1 MATDAP
7 LFPRLHDELATV
19 FRRQATWYIVR
30 GVLAL
35 LFGIAAFLFPGAA
48 LFAAT
53 LVFAAFSLADG
64 IASIVTGVQ
73 GRKAGAIGW
82 GLIVRGLIGV
92 AIGALFLA
100 MPVLATLAYAFTA
113 LALLS
118 FWAIVTGIF
127 EIVAAVRLRKEMEG
141 EWLLILSGLLS
152 VLLGLAIPAVLM
164 SDPVAT
170 IVSVG
175 WLIGVY
181 ALIAGITLLALGIR
195 LRRRVQARAETGQP
209 AAK

>member
-1 MATDAP
+1 MATNAP
-7 LFPRLHDELATV
+7 LVPRLHDELATV

-73 GRKAGAIGW
+73 GRKAGAVGW

-100 MPVLATLAYAFTA
+100 RPALATLAYAFTA

-127 EIVAAVRLRKEMEG
+127 EIVAAIRLRKEMEG

-195 LRRRVQARAETGQP
+195 LRRRLRASG
-209 AAK
+209 